1 MRNALQE
8 QLLKAGLAKKSKV
21 DQVAREQAKQRQGK
35 APKPDAAIDA
45 KAGGDV
51 AAEAERQRQARVERD
66 RALAAER
73 NAQARAAEQR
83 AQARQIIEQGR
94 LPPGGEIEYR
104 FTDGKAIRSV
114 LVTSQVRA
122 QLAKGAL
129 VIVRLDQG
137 YAVVPRAV
145 AEKVEARDASLVVVD
160 HARTPEP
167 AADAADD
174 AYYSRFQV
182 PDDLVW

>member
-1 MRNALQE
+1 M
-8 QLLKAGLAKKSKV
+8 
-21 DQVAREQAKQRQGK
+21 
-35 APKPDAAIDA
+35 
-45 KAGGDV
+45 
-51 AAEAERQRQARVERD
+51 
-66 RALAAER
+66 
-73 NAQARAAEQR
+73 
-83 AQARQIIEQGR
+83 
-94 LPPGGEIEYR
+94 
-104 FTDGKAIRSV
+104 

-137 YAVVPRAV
+137 HAVVPRAV
-145 AEKVEARDASLVVVD
+145 ADKVEARDASLVVVD
-160 HARTPEP
+160 HARTPES